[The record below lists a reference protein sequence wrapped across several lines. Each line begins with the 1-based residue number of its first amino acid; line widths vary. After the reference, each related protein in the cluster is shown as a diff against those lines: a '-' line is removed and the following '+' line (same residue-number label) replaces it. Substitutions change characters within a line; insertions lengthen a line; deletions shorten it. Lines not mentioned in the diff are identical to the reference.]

1 MVEVR
6 CSSAESVTAQSTD
19 RSRGCSEASAQA
31 STTLTA
37 TRKVGSGLQCAILN
51 SSLAVF
57 TSTIYPPKLP
67 LTREQNANPIKPL
80 LRGCSKSALGYTCY
94 PGHLVVHDLLL
105 DDALVVG
112 QRRVEHLSARLS
124 TRRRDLAVAKR

>member
-67 LTREQNANPIKPL
+67 LTREQNAQFSPALTPSSQGDQVCCEIRLQTRSDPL
-80 LRGCSKSALGYTCY
+80 
-94 PGHLVVHDLLL
+94 
-105 DDALVVG
+105 
-112 QRRVEHLSARLS
+112 QSARIVSNL
-124 TRRRDLAVAKR
+124 